1 MERFNRM
8 FAEMLSMYV
17 DSSHDNWDESID
29 YVTFGYDT
37 GRQESTKFNS
47 FYLLYDREALLPIY
61 VALGNNPNPVPID
74 HTTESVQQFV
84 KRLSNMLIRQTW
96 DRQTQSSGGSRL
108 AKETLR
114 QKEAE
119 QKL

>member
-1 MERFNRM
+1 
-8 FAEMLSMYV
+8 
-17 DSSHDNWDESID
+17 
-29 YVTFGYDT
+29 
-37 GRQESTKFNS
+37 
-47 FYLLYDREALLPIY
+47 
-61 VALGNNPNPVPID
+61 
-74 HTTESVQQFV
+74 
-84 KRLSNMLIRQTW
+84 MLIRQTW